1 MKLIRNLYIFIPLV
15 LIVALSG
22 CLGDAFDQNVSI
34 KTSDSELALAPD
46 FTLPEM
52 GGGQVTLSEFRGQKP
67 VLLVFWASWCGY
79 CRQEVPRT
87 NALRRL
93 HSTDDLEILGVNLQE
108 SEQRASAFAAKLNFG
123 YRVVLDSYG
132 DVANL
137 YHVQGLPTMILI
149 DAQGQAIAK
158 GHTLGPELNEIIRRK
173 VNEAKNQ

>member
-1 MKLIRNLYIFIPLV
+1 MKLNQNLVILSL
-15 LIVALSG
+15 LISLSG
-22 CLGDAFDQNVSI
+22 CTGDVFDQTINMNA
-34 KTSDSELALAPD
+34 KTANAELTLAPD
-46 FTLPEM
+46 FTLSEL

-79 CRQEVPRT
+79 CRQEVPRA
-87 NALRRL
+87 NALRRM

-108 SEQRASAFAAKLNFG
+108 SEQTAAAFATKLNFG
-123 YRVVLDSYG
+123 YRVIMDSRG

-158 GHTLGPELNEIIRRK
+158 AHTLGPELNEIIRRK
-173 VNEAKNQ
+173 VNDAKTQ